1 MGSREKSVRGER
13 RRCFTLI
20 ELLVVSS
27 CYFMRIHAKSRL
39 EQHMR
44 LANKSA
50 FFGGDAP

>member
-1 MGSREKSVRGER
+1 MKGKN
-13 RRCFTLI
+13 FTLI

-50 FFGGDAP
+50 FFGGGRSLALEDLHD